1 MNQGWGTK
9 SRASLLA
16 PVFSLSSV
24 SSTLYLLMKPN
35 PLREHMHWDLSCYR
49 RLSTLSFYSFSVCL
63 LTCWN
68 FRWCFLF
75 PHWFMYLSVIL
86 RSSHPAALLFPSILP
101 FEHLPLTS
109 LCVFSLRAAFTT
121 AEGQSRWPA
130 AHHQVKFIFSVYKNE
145 LESSEHNI
153 ALSKIFPRQE
163 NCRLFADKQTNQGRG
178 DVWAQ
183 KCGFHWPISINTT
196 YGTFSVHTPH
206 EFDRKQKSE
215 FHQILKEIHNCTPC
229 SPALQWVLRAPQ
241 PTSCFPQPI
250 AIQYANDATLTDTI
264 KIMMIAEAVGVV

>member
-86 RSSHPAALLFPSILP
+86 RSSHPAALLFPSFWTPASDLALCFFLSVLHSPLP
-101 FEHLPLTS
+101 RVRADGQQPTIRSNL
-109 LCVFSLRAAFTT
+109 FSLFTRISSNPVNTISPSVRFSPDKKT
-121 AEGQSRWPA
+121 ADYSLINRPTKAGEM
-130 AHHQVKFIFSVYKNE
+130 
-145 LESSEHNI
+145 SEHRNVVFI
-153 ALSKIFPRQE
+153 
-163 NCRLFADKQTNQGRG
+163 GRY
-178 DVWAQ
+178 
-183 KCGFHWPISINTT
+183 P
-196 YGTFSVHTPH
+196 
-206 EFDRKQKSE
+206 
-215 FHQILKEIHNCTPC
+215 
-229 SPALQWVLRAPQ
+229 
-241 PTSCFPQPI
+241 
-250 AIQYANDATLTDTI
+250 
-264 KIMMIAEAVGVV
+264 